1 MADCT
6 RQTAAMPPETRDQKE
21 EPQQPAATGWLAAH
35 RLLALGLAVGGM
47 LLVGAIATVVVVLA
61 TRQPQEKPITLAET
75 LAALDAKDYVQGGN
89 WRKDATPGKHPNGRR
104 GGPVFVLGVVA
115 DHEAETAPERD
126 QVESYLLAA
135 RWLEDAQSRGFPP
148 GRQSQGVC
156 LLGKCLAL
164 AGRCG
169 PARRAAGGLEDRC
182 GPEE

>member
-1 MADCT
+1 
-6 RQTAAMPPETRDQKE
+6 MPPETRDQQE
-21 EPQQPAATGWLAAH
+21 LEQPAATGWLATH

-75 LAALDAKDYVQGGN
+75 LAALDAKDYVQARQLAEKMQRQGN
-89 WRKDATPGKHPNGRR
+89 LSMEDW

-135 RWLEDAQSRGFPP
+135 RWLEDGAEPR
-148 GRQSQGVC
+148 
-156 LLGKCLAL
+156 L
-164 AGRCG
+164 
-169 PARRAAGGLEDRC
+169 PARPPVARGLPAGQVPGAGGPLRAGAAPC
-182 GPEE
+182 RRP